1 MCRWLVLPFAA
12 QVVLCYNALFNQE
25 SFMPSTEKIEAIK
38 NSIGEISTVE
48 LNTENFESIKKINK
62 HILKDLECIYTA
74 DDISDIVAKM
84 YNVLLSSDEILK
96 TANKNKLLKN
106 GYMAKKQDRSS
117 IFYFSTIGL
126 LSLLPFLMRE
136 FAINPRSNPDDF
148 ITSIQQMKEGK
159 LEHV

>member
-1 MCRWLVLPFAA
+1 
-12 QVVLCYNALFNQE
+12 
-25 SFMPSTEKIEAIK
+25 MPSTEKIEAIK
-38 NSIGEISTVE
+38 NSIGEISTLE

-62 HILKDLECIYTA
+62 HILKDFECIYTA

-106 GYMAKKQDRSS
+106 TYMAKKQDSSS

-126 LSLLPFLMRE
+126 LSLLPFLMKE
-136 FAINPRSNPDDF
+136 FDINPRSNPDDF

-159 LEHV
+159 LEKVVVGKNTLKYLPNN

>member
-1 MCRWLVLPFAA
+1 
-12 QVVLCYNALFNQE
+12 
-25 SFMPSTEKIEAIK
+25 MPSTEKIEAIK
-38 NSIGEISTVE
+38 NSIGEISTLE

-62 HILKDLECIYTA
+62 HILKDLECTYTA

-84 YNVLLSSDEILK
+84 YNVLLSSDEILR

-106 GYMAKKQDRSS
+106 GYMAKKQDGSS